1 MSGSFDVFGGNF
13 NFDIGEN
20 LKLVINGFVI
30 IFQSVEVGVTEEDSL
45 EFIVGGFRTS
55 ERGSESEEVVVGLE
69 IGLFESGSEKV
80 WMITLRGSKILLDS
94 FKIRVTS

>member
-1 MSGSFDVFGGNF
+1 MSGGLDVFRGDF
-13 NFDIGEN
+13 NFDVGEN
-20 LKLVINGFVI
+20 LELVVDGFVI
-30 IFQSVEVGVTEEDSL
+30 IFQSVEVGVTKEDSL
-45 EFIVGGFRTS
+45 EFIVGGFRIS

-80 WMITLRGSKILLDS
+80 WMITIRGSKILLDS